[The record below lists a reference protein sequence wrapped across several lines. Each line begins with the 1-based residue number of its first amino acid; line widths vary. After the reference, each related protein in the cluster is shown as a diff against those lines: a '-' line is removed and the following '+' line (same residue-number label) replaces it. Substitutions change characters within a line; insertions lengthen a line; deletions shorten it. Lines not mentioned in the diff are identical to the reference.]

1 MFVGSLALYTFGLL
15 DPAADP
21 ATMAD
26 FARRGAGIYGAV
38 VHAPGFL
45 GRGDAHR
52 DGDDG
57 WGAYAVPLGLPDL
70 AGHDPHVHIAT
81 LSRWQDVATARQFVY
96 DGLHREALRHR
107 HDWFL
112 RGPWPGHVLWTI
124 EDDARPSWTNGVERL
139 EALAHDGESA
149 EHFTFGSPWAR
160 A

>member
-1 MFVGSLALYTFGLL
+1 MGTLALYTFGLL
-15 DPAADP
+15 DPAAEP
-21 ATMAD
+21 TAMAD
-26 FARRGAGIYGAV
+26 FARRGAEIYRAV
-38 VHAPGFL
+38 VRARGFL

-52 DGDDG
+52 DDDEG
-57 WGAYAVPLGLPDL
+57 RWGAYALPLGLPDF
-70 AGHDPHVHIAT
+70 AGHDPQVHIAT

-96 DGLHREALRHR
+96 AGLHREALRLR
-107 HDWFL
+107 HDWFF

-124 EDDARPSWTNGVERL
+124 EDGARPCWADGVARL